1 MSRYY
6 HEGPADSVLGSLG
19 IGMIGGLLISAFIG
33 IAVEQWFINK
43 EKDEIFLVDKHKNV
57 YVCCTDTQT
66 GRRTLHEVDI
76 NHIKDDYS
84 QNRVDYNGITFKC
97 NQPMN
102 NQEFVMSEE
111 KPLEEEYDVICPDC
125 CCDD

>member
-6 HEGPADSVLGSLG
+6 HDGPIDSLLGSLAVG
-19 IGMIGGLLISAFIG
+19 TIGGLLVSLIIG
-33 IAVEQWFINK
+33 FAVEQRIINK
-43 EKDEIFLVDKHKNV
+43 EKEEIFLVGRHDNV
-57 YVCCTDTQT
+57 YVCCTDPQT
-66 GRRTLHEVDI
+66 GRTTLHEVDI
-76 NHIKDDYS
+76 NHIKSDYA
-84 QNRVDYNGITFKC
+84 QNSVDYNGITFKC

-125 CCDD
+125 CGDN